1 MDLKKFPLIS
11 VLTPVRN
18 MGEFIE
24 NNIKSVLNQD
34 YKNIEHIIQDNLST
48 DNTATILG
56 NYSKHINWISES
68 DSGQADGLNRALQRS
83 KGDIIIVLNADDEL
97 MPGACSMA
105 VKNFEL
111 FPGNAVIYGDKY
123 NVDEN
128 GVIRY
133 TYFGPDPYNFLKIF
147 CVQDIIPA
155 QSAFINRKCFKD
167 SGFFFDPALPTCPD
181 FEAWIRIGLKHKM
194 KYVPGIL
201 SRYRMHSGSESQN
214 SEVILKM
221 IGSKLSVIN
230 KYSDDVASNYEVNVL
245 KHARSGLYFWAATN
259 FLRLKKNKLTI
270 KFFFLAFIENP
281 LTFVQ
286 STGILIKKMQKRIA
300 DKPW

>member
-1 MDLKKFPLIS
+1 MDLMKFPLIS
-11 VLTPVRN
+11 VLTPVCN

-111 FPGNAVIYGDKY
+111 FPDNAVIYGDKY

-155 QSAFINRKCFKD
+155 QSAFIKRNFFED

-181 FEAWIRIGLKHKM
+181 FEAWIRIGLKHSM

-214 SEVILKM
+214 SDVILKM

-230 KYSDDVASNYEVNVL
+230 KYSEDVARIYEVNVINR
-245 KHARSGLYFWAATN
+245 ARSGLYFWAATN
-259 FLRLKKNKLTI
+259 FLRLKNNKLSI
-270 KFFFLAFIENP
+270 KFFFLAFIGNP

-286 STGILIKKMQKRIA
+286 STGILIKKLQKRIA
-300 DKPW
+300 D

>member
-1 MDLKKFPLIS
+1 MDYKEFPLIS

-48 DNTATILG
+48 DNTTTILEK
-56 NYSKHINWISES
+56 YSKHINWVSES

-105 VKNFEL
+105 VRNFEL
-111 FPGNAVIYGDKY
+111 YPGNAVIYGDKY

-128 GVIRY
+128 GIIKY
-133 TYFGPDPYNFLKIF
+133 TYFGPDPYNFLKLF

-155 QSAFINRKCFKD
+155 QAAFINRKCFED

-181 FEAWIRIGLKHKM
+181 FEAWIRIGLKHTM
-194 KYVPGIL
+194 KFVPGIL

-221 IGSKLSVIN
+221 LGSKLSVIN
-230 KYSDDVASNYEVNVL
+230 KYSDDVARNLEVNVL
-245 KHARSGLYFWAATN
+245 KRARSGLYFWAATN
-259 FLRLKKNKLTI
+259 FLRLKKNKLSL
-270 KFFFLAFIENP
+270 KYLFLAFISNP

-300 DKPW
+300 D

>member
-1 MDLKKFPLIS
+1 MALKKFPLIS

-48 DNTATILG
+48 DNTLSILEK
-56 NYSKHINWISES
+56 YSKHINLVSES

-97 MPGACSMA
+97 MPLACSRA
-105 VKNFEL
+105 VRNFEL
-111 FPGNAVIYGDKY
+111 FPDNAVIYGDKY
-123 NVDEN
+123 NIDEN
-128 GVIRY
+128 GIVKY
-133 TYFGPDPYNFLKIF
+133 TYFGPDPYNFLKLF

-155 QSAFINRKCFKD
+155 QAAFIKRKCFEA
-167 SGFFFDPALPTCPD
+167 SGFFFDQALPTCPD
-181 FEAWIRIGLKHKM
+181 FEAWIRIGLKHNM
-194 KYVPGIL
+194 KYVPGIM

-214 SEVILKM
+214 AEVILKM

-230 KYSDDVASNYEVNVL
+230 KYSEFVARRYEFNVL
-245 KHARSGLYFWAATN
+245 KRSRSGLFFWAGTN
-259 FLRLKKNKLTI
+259 FLRLKKKKQFI
-270 KFFFLAFIENP
+270 KFMFLAFTANP

-286 STGILIKKMQKRIA
+286 STGIVIKKMVKRIS
-300 DKPW
+300 D

>member
-1 MDLKKFPLIS
+1 MDLLKFPLIS

-48 DNTATILG
+48 DNTATILR

-111 FPGNAVIYGDKY
+111 FPDNAVIYGDKY

-128 GVIRY
+128 GVIKY
-133 TYFGPDPYNFLKIF
+133 TYFGPDPYNFLKLF

-155 QSAFINRKCFKD
+155 QSAFINRKCFEE
-167 SGFFFDPALPTCPD
+167 SGLFFDPALPTCPD
-181 FEAWIRIGLKHKM
+181 FEAWIRIGLKHTM

-230 KYSDDVASNYEVNVL
+230 KYSDDVALNYEVNVL
-245 KHARSGLYFWAATN
+245 KRARSGLYFWAAIN
-259 FLRLKKNKLTI
+259 FLRLKKKKLTI
-270 KFFFLAFIENP
+270 KYFLLAFIANP

-300 DKPW
+300 DKTW

>member
-1 MDLKKFPLIS
+1 MDLMKLPLIS

-105 VKNFEL
+105 VRNFEL
-111 FPGNAVIYGDKY
+111 FPDNAVIYGDKY

-128 GVIRY
+128 GVIKY
-133 TYFGPDPYNFLKIF
+133 TYFSPDPYNFLKLF

-155 QSAFINRKCFKD
+155 QSAFINRKFFED

-181 FEAWIRIGLKHKM
+181 FEAWIRIGLKHTM

-230 KYSDDVASNYEVNVL
+230 KYSDDVARNYEVNVINR
-245 KHARSGLYFWAATN
+245 ARSGLYFWAATN
-259 FLRLKKNKLTI
+259 FLRLKKNKLSI
-270 KFFFLAFIENP
+270 KFFSLAFIWNP

-300 DKPW
+300 D